1 MLLSKREKRERHYAF
16 NIDNFKYRG
25 SRNKKKL
32 NFDNIDKGFYDDLIN
47 YDDQLKKEKQELDNT
62 KSNG

>member
-25 SRNKKKL
+25 SRNKK
-32 NFDNIDKGFYDDLIN
+32 N
-47 YDDQLKKEKQELDNT
+47 
-62 KSNG
+62 